1 MTSDKPLWTC
11 PKCGAK
17 FVIANTWHSCGRW
30 TVESFLKDNGPTAL
44 QLFKKLNELV
54 EGCGAFE
61 LAPTKSE
68 VAFMVRVRF
77 AQVKRLSERGMT
89 VAFWLKHRIESP
101 RFRRVDF
108 IPPSNWIYTFRVV
121 GLDELDD

>member
-1 MTSDKPLWTC
+1 
-11 PKCGAK
+11 
-17 FVIANTWHSCGRW
+17 
-30 TVESFLKDNGPTAL
+30 
-44 QLFKKLNELV
+44 LNELV

-121 GLDELDD
+121 GLDELDDEVRGWLCSAYQVGKQEFKSDSSE